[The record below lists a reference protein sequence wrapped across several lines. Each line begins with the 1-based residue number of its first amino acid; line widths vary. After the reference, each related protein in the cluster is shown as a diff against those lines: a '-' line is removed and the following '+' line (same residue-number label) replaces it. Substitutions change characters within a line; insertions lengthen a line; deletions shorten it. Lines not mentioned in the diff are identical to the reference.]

1 MNKLI
6 TLLKTK
12 SVQHALLIAVLS
24 VLQGF
29 VFEFPLTPVEQMIA
43 GIVLAVFIVLYKD
56 EVSTT

>member
-1 MNKLI
+1 MNQVI

-12 SVQHALLIAVLS
+12 SVQHAMLIAVLS

-29 VFEFPLTPVEQMIA
+29 VFELPLTPIEQMIA

>member
-1 MNKLI
+1 MNTII
-6 TLLKTK
+6 THLKTK

-29 VFEFPLTPVEQMIA
+29 VFELPLTPVEQMIA

>member
-29 VFEFPLTPVEQMIA
+29 VFELPLTPVEQMIA

>member
-1 MNKLI
+1 MNKII

-29 VFEFPLTPVEQMIA
+29 VFELPLTPVEQMIA

>member
-1 MNKLI
+1 MNQVI

-29 VFEFPLTPVEQMIA
+29 VFELPLTPLEQMIA

>member
-1 MNKLI
+1 MNTII

-29 VFEFPLTPVEQMIA
+29 VFELPLTPVEQMVA

>member
-1 MNKLI
+1 MNQVI

-29 VFEFPLTPVEQMIA
+29 VFELPLTPVGQMIV
-43 GIVLAVFIVLYKD
+43 GIVLSVFIVLYKD

>member
-1 MNKLI
+1 MNQVI

-29 VFEFPLTPVEQMIA
+29 VFELPLTPVEQMVA

>member
-1 MNKLI
+1 MNQVI
-6 TLLKTK
+6 TLIKTK

-29 VFEFPLTPVEQMIA
+29 VFELPLTPVEQMIA

>member
-1 MNKLI
+1 MNQVI

-29 VFEFPLTPVEQMIA
+29 VFELPLTPVEQMIS

>member
-1 MNKLI
+1 MI
-6 TLLKTK
+6 TTLLKTK
-12 SVQHALLIAVLS
+12 SIQHALLIAVLS

-29 VFEFPLTPVEQMIA
+29 VFELPLTPVEQMTA

>member
-1 MNKLI
+1 MNTII

-29 VFEFPLTPVEQMIA
+29 VFELPLTPVEQMIA

>member
-1 MNKLI
+1 MNQVI

-29 VFEFPLTPVEQMIA
+29 VFELPLTPVEQMIA

>member
-1 MNKLI
+1 MNQVI

-29 VFEFPLTPVEQMIA
+29 VFELSLTPIYQMIV
-43 GIVLAVFIVLYKD
+43 GIALAVFIVLYKD

>member
-1 MNKLI
+1 MNQVI

-29 VFEFPLTPVEQMIA
+29 VFELPLTPVEQMIA
-43 GIVLAVFIVLYKD
+43 GIFLAVFIVLYKD